1 MAGVPKAQG
10 CDACRKQK
18 KKCDQ
23 AKPACAR
30 CTRLKLQCTGI
41 GVKRFLFKSENTQA
55 AKKHIK
61 AVAGPSSALSNDK
74 TLVAGNLVHILEYD
88 NPGYDI
94 STYGWFVKDL
104 PRHVGS
110 SKPLDAAITAF
121 VAGFGPLKDRSAS
134 KVDALDKYVFA
145 LRVLRESMQDPKQ
158 AFSAANMCS
167 IYLISICQEWLGSG
181 GSGVTG
187 PGSVNS
193 KHHEVLAYLL
203 QNAIRKSQFDPSDK
217 PLMQTI
223 FSIVVLES
231 FTNPNIQL
239 GPWFWQAL
247 SVLGDATRPLK
258 SGNGTSFASLNIG
271 TMGEMS
277 CFIRDPDRYLY
288 QIQCTYALIQTEHP
302 RLIRAAEEAVA
313 KAKASGSTFLQR
325 RMGMRFHTA
334 IAVVLSMAAILN
346 RILRSY
352 DGDPVLIVDAK
363 RYVDDSIAL
372 GRAASYNRPIA
383 ASAVA
388 SPLALSLAALE
399 DYRREEVEE
408 LLVEYQTDFPGLNYF
423 SDVKM
428 IRRGFDDIDKNNQR
442 KVRLLL
448 SNEEGFD
455 SGSGEN
461 DIDTEIGLG
470 CTIL

>member
-23 AKPACAR
+23 AKPSCAR
-30 CTRLKLQCTGI
+30 CTRLKLKCTGI
-41 GVKRFLFKSENTQA
+41 GVKRFVFKSENTQA
-55 AKKHIK
+55 AKKHTK
-61 AVAGPSSALSNDK
+61 TVATPSSALSNEK
-74 TLVAGNLVHILEYD
+74 TLVAGNLVHILEFD

-104 PRHVGS
+104 PRHVGL

-121 VAGFGPLKDRSAS
+121 VTGFAPLKDRSTS

-145 LRVLRESMQDPKQ
+145 LRALREAMQDPGK
-158 AFSAANMCS
+158 AFSADNMCS
-167 IYLISICQEWLGSG
+167 IYLISICQEWLGNG
-181 GSGVTG
+181 GTGIGV
-187 PGSVNS
+187 GSVNS

-203 QNAIRKSQFDPSDK
+203 QNAVTKPQFNSSDK
-217 PLMQTI
+217 PFMHTI

-247 SVLGDATRPLK
+247 SALSDAARPLK
-258 SGNGTSFASLNIG
+258 SGDGTSFASLNIG
-271 TMGEMS
+271 TMGEIS

-302 RLIRAAEEAVA
+302 RLVKAAEEAVA
-313 KAKASGSTFLQR
+313 KAKASGSTSLQR
-325 RMGMRFHTA
+325 RMGIRFHAA
-334 IAVVLSMAAILN
+334 IAAMLTMATILN

-352 DGDPVLIVDAK
+352 DGDPILLADAK
-363 RYVDDSIAL
+363 RYVNESIAL

-388 SPLALSLAALE
+388 SPLALLLAAL
-399 DYRREEVEE
+399 DDHRREEVKD
-408 LLVEYQTDFPGLNYF
+408 LLVEYQSDFPGLDYF

-428 IRRGFDDIDKNNQR
+428 VRRGFEDIDKNNQR

-448 SNEEGFD
+448 SSEEEFD
-455 SGSGEN
+455 SSSGDN
-461 DIDTEIGLG
+461 DMITEIGPG

>member
-1 MAGVPKAQG
+1 MAGVPSARG
-10 CDACRKQK
+10 CDVCRKQK

-30 CTRLKLQCTGI
+30 CTRLKLKCTGS
-41 GVKRFLFKSENTQA
+41 GVKRFVFKSENTQA
-55 AKKHIK
+55 ARKHTK
-61 AVAGPSSALSNDK
+61 AVAAPSSALSNDK
-74 TLVAGNLVHILEYD
+74 TLVAGNLVHILEFD

-121 VAGFGPLKDRSAS
+121 VTGFGPFKDRSVS

-145 LRVLRESMQDPKQ
+145 LKALRESMRDPAQ
-158 AFSAANMCS
+158 AFSVDNMCS

-181 GSGVTG
+181 DTAAGASN
-187 PGSVNS
+187 VNS
-193 KHHEVLAYLL
+193 KHQEVLAYLL
-203 QNAIRKSQFDPSDK
+203 QNAILKSQFNPSDK
-217 PLMQTI
+217 PFMQTI
-223 FSIVVLES
+223 SSIVVLES
-231 FTNPNIQL
+231 FTNHNIQL

-247 SVLGDATRPLK
+247 SVLGDAPRPLR
-258 SGNGTSFASLNIG
+258 SGDGTSFASLSIG

-334 IAVVLSMAAILN
+334 IAVMLTMAAILN

-352 DGDPVLIVDAK
+352 DGDPVLVADAK
-363 RYVDDSIAL
+363 RYVDESIIL

-388 SPLALSLAALE
+388 SPLALSLAAMG
-399 DYRREEVEE
+399 DYRHEEVEK
-408 LLVEYQTDFPGLNYF
+408 LLVEYQADFPGLNYF

-428 IRRGFDDIDKNNQR
+428 VRKGFEDIDRNNQR

-448 SNEEGFD
+448 SSEEFGSNSGDNDVDNETGP
-455 SGSGEN
+455 
-461 DIDTEIGLG
+461 G

>member
-23 AKPACAR
+23 VKPACAR

-41 GVKRFLFKSENTQA
+41 GVKRFVFKCENTQA
-55 AKKHIK
+55 ARKHIK

-74 TLVAGNLVHILEYD
+74 TLVAGKLVHILEFD
-88 NPGYDI
+88 DPGYDI

-110 SKPLDAAITAF
+110 SKPLDAAISAF
-121 VAGFGPLKDRSAS
+121 VTGFSPLKDRSVS

-145 LRVLRESMQDPKQ
+145 LRALREAMQDPEQ
-158 AFSAANMCS
+158 AFSADNMCS

-181 GSGVTG
+181 AVTGSG
-187 PGSVNS
+187 SINS

-203 QNAIRKSQFDPSDK
+203 QNAIQKTKFNPSDK
-217 PLMQTI
+217 PFMHTI

-231 FTNPNIQL
+231 FTNHNIQL
-239 GPWFWQAL
+239 GPWFWQTL
-247 SVLGDATRPLK
+247 SVLGDAARPLK
-258 SGNGTSFASLNIG
+258 SGGGTSFASLNIG

-288 QIQCTYALIQTEHP
+288 QIQCTYTLIQTEHP
-302 RLIRAAEEAVA
+302 ILVEAAEKAVA

-334 IAVVLSMAAILN
+334 TAVMLAMAAILN

-352 DGDPVLIVDAK
+352 NADPVLVADAK
-363 RYVDDSIAL
+363 RYVDESIVL

-388 SPLALSLAALE
+388 SPLALSLAALG

-408 LLVEYQTDFPGLNYF
+408 LLMEYQTDFPGLDYF
-423 SDVKM
+423 SDVEM
-428 IRRGFDDIDKNNQR
+428 IRKSFEGIDKNNQR
-442 KVRLLL
+442 KMRLLL
-448 SNEEGFD
+448 STGKEFD
-455 SGSGEN
+455 SVLGDN
-461 DIDTEIGLG
+461 DTDIDIEPG

>member
-1 MAGVPKAQG
+1 MAGVPTARG

-30 CTRLKLQCTGI
+30 CTRLKLQCTGS
-41 GVKRFLFKSENTQA
+41 GVKRFVFKSENTQA
-55 AKKHIK
+55 AKKHTK

-74 TLVAGNLVHILEYD
+74 TLVAGNLVHILEFD
-88 NPGYDI
+88 HPGYDI

-121 VAGFGPLKDRSAS
+121 VTGFGLLKDRSVS

-145 LRVLRESMQDPKQ
+145 LKALRESMQDPAQ
-158 AFSAANMCS
+158 AFSADNMCS
-167 IYLISICQEWLGSG
+167 IYLVSICQEWLGSG
-181 GSGVTG
+181 GSGAG
-187 PGSVNS
+187 NVNS

-203 QNAIRKSQFDPSDK
+203 QNAILKSQFNPSDK
-217 PLMQTI
+217 PFMQTI
-223 FSIVVLES
+223 FSVVVLES
-231 FTNPNIQL
+231 FTNPNIQV
-239 GPWFWQAL
+239 GAWFWQAL
-247 SVLGDATRPLK
+247 SVLGDAARPLK
-258 SGNGTSFASLNIG
+258 SGDGTSFASLNIG

-277 CFIRDPDRYLY
+277 RFIRDPDRYLY
-288 QIQCTYALIQTEHP
+288 QIQCAYALIQTEHP
-302 RLIRAAEEAVA
+302 RLVNAAEEAVA
-313 KAKASGSTFLQR
+313 RAKLSGSTFLQR

-334 IAVVLSMAAILN
+334 IAAMLTMATILN

-352 DGDPVLIVDAK
+352 DGDPVLVADAK
-363 RYVDDSIAL
+363 RYVDESIVL

-383 ASAVA
+383 AAAVA
-388 SPLALSLAALE
+388 SPLALSLAALGN
-399 DYRREEVEE
+399 YRREEVER

-428 IRRGFDDIDKNNQR
+428 VRGGFEDIDKNNQR

-448 SNEEGFD
+448 SSEEEFD
-455 SGSGEN
+455 SSSGDN
-461 DIDTEIGLG
+461 DIDTETGPG

>member
-1 MAGVPKAQG
+1 MAGVPKALG

-23 AKPACAR
+23 AKPSCAR
-30 CTRLKLQCTGI
+30 CTRLKLKCTGI
-41 GVKRFLFKSENTQA
+41 GVKRFVFKSKNTQA
-55 AKKHIK
+55 AKKHSK
-61 AVAGPSSALSNDK
+61 AVAAPSSALSNEK
-74 TLVAGNLVHILEYD
+74 TLVAGNLVHILEFD

-94 STYGWFVKDL
+94 STYGWFVNDL

-110 SKPLDAAITAF
+110 SKPLDAAIAAF
-121 VAGFGPLKDRSAS
+121 VTGFAPLKDRSAS
-134 KVDALDKYVFA
+134 NVDALDKYVFA
-145 LRVLRESMQDPKQ
+145 LRALREAMQDPGK
-158 AFSAANMCS
+158 AFSADNMCS
-167 IYLISICQEWLGSG
+167 IYLISICQEWLGNG
-181 GSGVTG
+181 GTGIGV
-187 PGSVNS
+187 GSVNS

-203 QNAIRKSQFDPSDK
+203 QNAVTKSQFNSSDK
-217 PLMQTI
+217 PFMNTI

-247 SVLGDATRPLK
+247 SALSDAARPLK
-258 SGNGTSFASLNIG
+258 SGDGTSFASLNIG
-271 TMGEMS
+271 TMGEIS

-302 RLIRAAEEAVA
+302 RLVKAAEEAVA
-313 KAKASGSTFLQR
+313 KAKVSGSTSLQR
-325 RMGMRFHTA
+325 RMGIRFHAA
-334 IAVVLSMAAILN
+334 IAAMLTMATILN

-352 DGDPVLIVDAK
+352 DGDPILLADAK
-363 RYVDDSIAL
+363 RYVDESIAL

-388 SPLALSLAALE
+388 SPLALSLAALD
-399 DYRREEVEE
+399 DYRREEVKD
-408 LLVEYQTDFPGLNYF
+408 LLVEYQSDFPGLDYF

-428 IRRGFDDIDKNNQR
+428 VRRGFEDIDKNNQR
-442 KVRLLL
+442 KVRWLL
-448 SNEEGFD
+448 SSEEEFD
-455 SGSGEN
+455 SSSGDN
-461 DIDTEIGLG
+461 DMITEIGPG